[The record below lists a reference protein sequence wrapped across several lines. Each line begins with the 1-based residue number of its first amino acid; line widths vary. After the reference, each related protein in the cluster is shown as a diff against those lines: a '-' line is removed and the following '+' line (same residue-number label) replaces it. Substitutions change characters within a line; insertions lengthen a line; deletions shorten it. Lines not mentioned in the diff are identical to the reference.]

1 MVFLYGALGV
11 LMISG
16 IAAMMEVANSV
27 SKFTQISSIK
37 PDKYIAANI
46 SKNDRRFLKIIN
58 DPSAPKS
65 NICDHIIDQTKIE
78 RSSLL
83 KAGLSSKEIDRNAP
97 IYFSFLKINNQ
108 KIPYKTTSKDKRILG
123 SCVLINNELK
133 HRVLINKNPSKNKI
147 YEYSLFSCYLDEKAY
162 CDFEENNK

>member
-16 IAAMMEVANSV
+16 IAAMMEVASNLSN
-27 SKFTQISSIK
+27 FTQISAIK
-37 PDKYIAANI
+37 SDKYIAANLA
-46 SKNDRRFLKIIN
+46 KNDRYFLKIIN

-65 NICDHIIDQTKIE
+65 NICDYVIDQINVE

-83 KAGLSSKEIDRNAP
+83 NQGLSSKEIDKKAP
-97 IYFSFLKINNQ
+97 IYLSFLKINNQ
-108 KIPYKTTSKDKRILG
+108 EIPFKTTSKDKRIQG

-133 HRVLINKNPSKNKI
+133 HRVLINKNTSQNKI
-147 YEYSLFSCYLDEKAY
+147 YEYSLFSCYIDEKEY
-162 CDFEENNK
+162 CNFEENNK

>member
-16 IAAMMEVANSV
+16 IAAMMEVASNLSN
-27 SKFTQISSIK
+27 FTQISAIK
-37 PDKYIAANI
+37 SDKYIAANLA
-46 SKNDRRFLKIIN
+46 KNDRYFLKIIN

-65 NICDHIIDQTKIE
+65 NICDYVIDQINVE

-83 KAGLSSKEIDRNAP
+83 NQGLSSKEIDKKAP
-97 IYFSFLKINNQ
+97 IYLSFLKINNQ
-108 KIPYKTTSKDKRILG
+108 EIPFKTTSKDKRIQG

-133 HRVLINKNPSKNKI
+133 HRVLINKNTSQNKI
-147 YEYSLFSCYLDEKAY
+147 YEYSLFSCYIDEKEY
-162 CDFEENNK
+162 CNCEENNK

>member
-16 IAAMMEVANSV
+16 IAAMMEVASNLSN
-27 SKFTQISSIK
+27 FTQISAIK
-37 PDKYIAANI
+37 SDKYIAANLA
-46 SKNDRRFLKIIN
+46 KNDRNFLKIIN

-65 NICDHIIDQTKIE
+65 NICDHVIDQINVE

-83 KAGLSSKEIDRNAP
+83 NLGLSSKEIDKKAP
-97 IYFSFLKINNQ
+97 IYLSFLNINNQ
-108 KIPYKTTSKDKRILG
+108 EIPFKTTSKDKRIQG

-133 HRVLINKNPSKNKI
+133 HRVLINKNTSQYKI
-147 YEYSLFSCYLDEKAY
+147 YEYSLFSCYIDEKEY
-162 CDFEENNK
+162 CNFEENNK